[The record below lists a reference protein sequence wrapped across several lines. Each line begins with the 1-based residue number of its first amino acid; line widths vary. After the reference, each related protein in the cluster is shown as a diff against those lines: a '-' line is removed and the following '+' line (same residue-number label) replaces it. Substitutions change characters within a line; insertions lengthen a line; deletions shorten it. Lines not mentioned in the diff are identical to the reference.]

1 MLGSSLVL
9 LSYNLQ
15 FLGFFENFQRTCNR
29 SYERTGKESMDQ
41 GRFFDQFFG
50 IVFGTMVV
58 VSQDW
63 FFWIFWE
70 SVFLLT
76 YLQFS
81 VIKWA
86 KGPFTLF
93 MTPLPAED
101 SFFWVSVLPKR
112 FQKTMLL
119 SVCLCVCVFPKFS
132 CIPQAVPNSTTL
144 HHVSFLSQNSRLVTY
159 IGRPKRRC
167 YIIFYFVSI

>member
-1 MLGSSLVL
+1 VLGSSLVL

-63 FFWIFWE
+63 FF
-70 SVFLLT
+70 
-76 YLQFS
+76 
-81 VIKWA
+81 
-86 KGPFTLF
+86 
-93 MTPLPAED
+93 
-101 SFFWVSVLPKR
+101 
-112 FQKTMLL
+112 
-119 SVCLCVCVFPKFS
+119 
-132 CIPQAVPNSTTL
+132 
-144 HHVSFLSQNSRLVTY
+144 
-159 IGRPKRRC
+159 
-167 YIIFYFVSI
+167 